1 MTEVKEQVQASQG
14 RYQPYPRYKASKVE
28 GLSEVPEHWQEPT
41 RIKFESSLKGRL
53 GWQGLKASEYRD
65 EGPHV
70 VSSAHFRNCVIEWE
84 RCPRVS
90 MERYNLDSNIQLQ
103 EGDILLM
110 KDGAAMG
117 KMAFVDSLPGPSCLN
132 SHLLL
137 FRPLVADGA
146 EPTYAPKFLFYF
158 LLTELFQGF
167 IKVNG
172 TGATFLGISQQAIG
186 NYSFYLPPYDE
197 QRTIAAFL
205 DYETARI
212 DDLIAKQQ
220 RLIEL
225 LKEKRQAV
233 ISHVVTKGLNPDA
246 PMKDSGVEWLGQVP
260 EHWQI
265 SQPRYLCRF
274 MGGGTPSKDKSSYW
288 GGDIPWVSPK
298 DMKREVI
305 AESIDSI
312 TMDAVRESSTK
323 LIPTGS
329 VLIVVRGM
337 ILAHS
342 VPVAIT
348 SKPVTINQ
356 DMKAL
361 VCGDNVDGEYLL
373 MCLQGLKQPVLD
385 LVDSSAHGT
394 KCLRTDQF
402 ETLPTPL
409 PPRAEQKEI
418 VAKVKGI
425 TLSIDQTIAA
435 ANHSI
440 SLSNER
446 RTALISAAVTGK
458 IDLREWKRP

>member
-1 MTEVKEQVQASQG
+1 MQAGQG
-14 RYQPYPRYKASKVE
+14 RYMPYPRYKESKVE

-41 RIKFESSLKGRL
+41 RVKFESSLKGRL

-70 VSSAHFRNCVIEWE
+70 VSSAHFRNCAVEWE

-90 MERYNLDSNIQLQ
+90 MERYNLDSNIQLR

-137 FRPLVADGA
+137 FRPLIIDGA
-146 EPTYAPKFLFYF
+146 EPSYVPKFLFYF

-233 ISHVVTKGLNPDA
+233 ISHAVTKGLNPDT
-246 PMKDSGVEWLGQVP
+246 PLKDSGIEWLGQVP
-260 EHWQI
+260 EHWEVMAI
-265 SQPRYLCRF
+265 KRLSKVMRGASPRPIDDPKYFDDEGSYAWVRIADVSASGMYLNTTKQQLSPLGSSLSVKLEPGELFLSIAGTVGKPCITGVKACIHDGF
-274 MGGGTPSKDKSSYW
+274 VYFPELSIEPKFLYYLFAAGEAYKGLGKMGTQLNLNTDTVGNIKIGVPKS
-288 GGDIPWVSPK
+288 
-298 DMKREVI
+298 E
-305 AESIDSI
+305 
-312 TMDAVRESSTK
+312 
-323 LIPTGS
+323 
-329 VLIVVRGM
+329 
-337 ILAHS
+337 
-342 VPVAIT
+342 
-348 SKPVTINQ
+348 
-356 DMKAL
+356 
-361 VCGDNVDGEYLL
+361 
-373 MCLQGLKQPVLD
+373 
-385 LVDSSAHGT
+385 
-394 KCLRTDQF
+394 
-402 ETLPTPL
+402 
-409 PPRAEQKEI
+409 KEI
-418 VAKVKGI
+418 EGIASYLDVKFEEYERLISVAQ
-425 TLSIDQTIAA
+425 SAIDLMQ
-435 ANHSI
+435 
-440 SLSNER
+440 ER

-458 IDLREWKRP
+458 IDLRDWERPETNHVA